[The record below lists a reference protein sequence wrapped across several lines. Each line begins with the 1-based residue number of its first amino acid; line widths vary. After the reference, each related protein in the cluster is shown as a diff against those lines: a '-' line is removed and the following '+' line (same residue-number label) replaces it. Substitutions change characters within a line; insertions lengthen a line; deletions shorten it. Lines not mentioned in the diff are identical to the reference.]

1 MRVLIV
7 EDDPRLAAIL
17 RRGLT
22 EEGCAADVVGNGPEA
37 VAAATG
43 HRFDVISIDVMLP
56 GPQDGF
62 QLCAELRR
70 RRVGTPVLILTARD
84 AVEDRVRGLEA
95 GADDYLVKPFAF
107 VELLARIRA
116 LARRH
121 LVDRAAV
128 LSAGPLRLDTTRR
141 ELTVADRRVPLTGKE
156 LAILEVLMLHP
167 HQVLTRDQIEDRVWT
182 YDFEGQSNLVDVYVG
197 RLRRRL
203 AEAGG
208 GAPIATLRGQG
219 YRFDPR

>member
-7 EDDPRLAAIL
+7 EDDLRLATVL

-22 EEGCAADVVGNGPEA
+22 EEGCAADVVGDGPGA
-37 VAAATG
+37 VAAAVG
-43 HRFDVISIDVMLP
+43 ARFDVVTIDVMLP

-62 QLCAELRR
+62 QVCAELRR
-70 RRVGTPVLILTARD
+70 RRVGTPVLMLTARD

-95 GADDYLVKPFAF
+95 GADDYLAKPFAF

-121 LVDRAAV
+121 LADRAAV
-128 LSAGPLRLDTTRR
+128 LAAGPLRLDTAAR
-141 ELTVADRRVPLTGKE
+141 ELRVLDRPVPLTGKE
-156 LAILEVLMLHP
+156 LSILEVLMLHP
-167 HQVLTRDQIEDRVWT
+167 RQVLARSQIEERVWT

-197 RLRRRL
+197 RLRRKL

-219 YRFDPR
+219 YRFDPG